1 MNNAWNHFK
10 STGSVEQYL
19 RFKEI
24 ERMEKLLKKK

>member
-1 MNNAWNHFK
+1 MGGTWKEFK